1 MPGQRNSFNGTGDYV
16 EVKFRL
22 AEFRAKHPEGSL
34 QPADPTQPFQ
44 VVEIAGQT
52 FIAYTAAAYRTP
64 DDPRPG
70 IGCAW
75 EPFPGKTNFTRDSEL
90 QNAETSAWGRAVMA
104 ALAADASKGVASAEE
119 VRNRVADRNEAA
131 APAQP
136 AAASDEKA
144 DELNKAKRR
153 VKTLGEKLGMDLTAL
168 SAEFNSFTDG
178 GELRSAGLL
187 QLQTFADDLERQAK
201 ASNGTVPA

>member
-1 MPGQRNSFNGTGDYV
+1 
-16 EVKFRL
+16 
-22 AEFRAKHPEGSL
+22 
-34 QPADPTQPFQ
+34 
-44 VVEIAGQT
+44 
-52 FIAYTAAAYRTP
+52 
-64 DDPRPG
+64 
-70 IGCAW
+70 
-75 EPFPGKTNFTRDSEL
+75 L